1 MLCPFLFSLYTAD
14 CKNVHELCPITKF
27 ANDTGLTGQITD
39 DDDSCY
45 RQEIDRFVDWRDQN
59 YLQLNIGKTKEMV
72 IDFRRKVPV
81 YSDVVIKGEIVEKVE
96 TNRYLVIV
104 IIDCHGNK
112 ILSTLS
118 KNSQP
123 LILLE

>member
-1 MLCPFLFSLYTAD
+1 
-14 CKNVHELCPITKF
+14 
-27 ANDTGLTGQITD
+27 
-39 DDDSCY
+39 
-45 RQEIDRFVDWRDQN
+45 
-59 YLQLNIGKTKEMV
+59 MV

>member
-14 CKNVHELCPITKF
+14 CKNVQELCPITKF

-45 RQEIDRFVDWRDQN
+45 RQEIDRFVNWCAQN

-72 IDFRRKVPV
+72 IDFRKKVHV
-81 YSDVVIKGEIVEKVE
+81 YSGVVIKGETRKSGDI
-96 TNRYLVIV
+96 
-104 IIDCHGNK
+104 
-112 ILSTLS
+112 
-118 KNSQP
+118 
-123 LILLE
+123 